1 MLNKF
6 SYLKDKC
13 ELCKGKGFR
22 FDEKREFRDG
32 TEDNY
37 AEQCQCVKKMAKYF
51 LYDSANIPREYF
63 DLSLEAFKEISPEK
77 IAVKKKVGDIMKN
90 IDSYLHE
97 GRGLLLYGKRGTG
110 KTMLALEILKAAL
123 EKGYSGYYEFYPVI
137 FNEFMKKGYKSDEVK
152 AHYDDV
158 FAKKDFLI
166 LDELLKEKDYFNA
179 SSGQSDIV
187 SSRFL
192 EMNIL
197 KRRASKPTIII
208 SNIQNGLEDISKH
221 YGQYVASVMA
231 HNYDLIS
238 FQDDDFRE
246 IGK

>member
-6 SYLKDKC
+6 EYIKI
-13 ELCKGKGFR
+13 ECKICNGRGFA
-22 FDEKREFRDG
+22 FDEKRLYKGEEETNF
-32 TEDNY
+32 
-37 AEQCQCVKKMAKYF
+37 AKQCECVQKMARYF
-51 LYDSANIPREYF
+51 QYDSANIPREYW
-63 DLSLEAFKEISPEK
+63 DLSLEIFKETSPEK
-77 IAVKKKVGDIMKN
+77 VLVKKRIGEIMNN
-90 IDSYLHE
+90 IDSYFRN
-97 GRGLLLYGKRGTG
+97 GRGLLLYGNKGTG
-110 KTMLALEILKAAL
+110 KTMLAIEITKAAL
-123 EKGYSGYYEFYPVI
+123 AKGYSSYYDFYPVI
-137 FNEFMKKGYKSDEVK
+137 FNEFMKKGYKADEVK
-152 AHYDDV
+152 EKYDDI

-166 LDELLKEKDYFNA
+166 LDELVKEKDYFNA
-179 SSGQSDIV
+179 SSGQSDII

-208 SNIQNGLEDISKH
+208 SNIQNGLEDIKTH

-246 IGK
+246 SSK